1 MQKEN
6 QILLELLNGVDNWA
20 DLKLSRPKIGLHF
33 KSVNFF
39 QDETMVY
46 KLGGQ

>member
-20 DLKLSRPKIGLHF
+20 DLKPRFEQFNTCRLRHTEAIT
-33 KSVNFF
+33 SVW
-39 QDETMVY
+39 QY
-46 KLGGQ
+46 GG